1 MLNALITSK
10 TRIRLLVKFFLNPAY
25 KSYLRELSNE
35 FNESTN
41 SVRIELNRLKD
52 AGLLNTTSQGN
63 TIVYQARTSHPLYPE
78 INSIVTKMT
87 GIDKIVEELI
97 ERLGNAKSA
106 YLVGDYAKGIDSG
119 VIDVVLIG
127 DINKVYLSNLIE
139 KVEGLVKRKVRYLVM
154 SEVELTNYI
163 EKKSDP
169 IFLLWSKDN

>member
-10 TRIRLLVKFFLNPAY
+10 TRIRLLVKFFLNPAS

-127 DINKVYLSNLIE
+127 DINKAYLSNLIE